1 MRRILV
7 IDDSLTIR
15 KLIGISLERAGLQVV
30 LAATGNEG
38 LAIAV
43 RDVPDLIM
51 LDFRL
56 PDLTADDICARLL
69 RDPVTAGVPLIL
81 MSAADD
87 DVRTSMKSARNA
99 IDFVPKPFNAAVVVA
114 RVQQALGR
122 TQAPTPQRAPP
133 PVTRP
138 ASLPVASPRPDRV
151 TAKVVVAAAEPPA
164 APPPPPPTRSI
175 PAWPFTQKE
184 QLARVLYTKLKTK
197 LAALPE
203 AIAQLGDKPANP
215 SGEIAKRLF
224 TIDTIDILIEALQP
238 LFEANARP
246 ASNVLGGSTS
256 VLRLEALLQILAD
269 EGAEGEIRLQ
279 QDGLDTVLFLQAGL
293 VVMVS
298 TTSASRYMDG
308 VSFDLAKVPADVLQ
322 RGTAEQTRT
331 AKPLL
336 LSLAEAGVTIAD
348 VATVVQ
354 HRGLRLLKAALEASG
369 TYTFTP
375 SSSLRGF
382 ASEFARPVTVEQL
395 KLVEARLSIVEDS
408 GNAAV
413 AVWTRAPGFSRRV
426 RRVGLDSTERKVGG
440 AVDGRTTAPQI
451 AAAVHESVATT
462 VLALRR
468 LQAVGLVDEVAAV
481 ASQKPLRVVVVGE
494 RPEFSEALRTVI
506 AQHRMLGSYRVMSPA
521 EVDGANDCDLMIL
534 GALAESEVVEVL
546 GRVRPAFGGPIAVLC
561 PADSAVSSQRLL
573 DLGAT
578 AVLTKPV
585 HVPTL
590 CSLI

>member
-1 MRRILV
+1 M
-7 IDDSLTIR
+7 
-15 KLIGISLERAGLQVV
+15 
-30 LAATGNEG
+30 
-38 LAIAV
+38 
-43 RDVPDLIM
+43 
-51 LDFRL
+51 
-56 PDLTADDICARLL
+56 
-69 RDPVTAGVPLIL
+69 
-81 MSAADD
+81 
-87 DVRTSMKSARNA
+87 
-99 IDFVPKPFNAAVVVA
+99 
-114 RVQQALGR
+114 
-122 TQAPTPQRAPP
+122 
-133 PVTRP
+133 
-138 ASLPVASPRPDRV
+138 
-151 TAKVVVAAAEPPA
+151 
-164 APPPPPPTRSI
+164 
-175 PAWPFTQKE
+175 
-184 QLARVLYTKLKTK
+184 
-197 LAALPE
+197 
-203 AIAQLGDKPANP
+203 
-215 SGEIAKRLF
+215 
-224 TIDTIDILIEALQP
+224 
-238 LFEANARP
+238 
-246 ASNVLGGSTS
+246 GSTS

-308 VSFDLAKVPADVLQ
+308 VSLDLAKVPADVLQ

-336 LSLAEAGVTIAD
+336 LSLAEAGVTVAD

-354 HRGLRLLKAALEASG
+354 HRGLRLLKAALAASG

-382 ASEFARPVTVEQL
+382 ASEFARPVTIEQL
-395 KLVEARLSIVEDS
+395 KLVEARLTIVEDS
-408 GNAAV
+408 GNAAM

-426 RRVGLDSTERKVGG
+426 RRLSLDSTERKIGG

-451 AAAVHESVATT
+451 AAAVHESVTTT

-468 LQAVGLVDEVAAV
+468 LQAVGLIDEVAAV

-521 EVDGANDCDLMIL
+521 EVDGANACDLMIL
-534 GALAESEVVEVL
+534 GALAESEFVEVL